1 MPRFFPQLLLG
12 LGLSGVLCLPLWAQN
27 ASLDV
32 NIFHTGD
39 IKGLASSYLYDVR
52 LPYFMTSDFVQNQ
65 SQALAI
71 QDFGVA
77 RTTVYFHAQGHYL
90 WGNQFGVAALK
101 PFLADAP
108 STVPLRRENLRVL
121 TANDSLILPG
131 SDPDLFQALSAF
143 IQAHP
148 RYQKQV
154 RWQDA
159 VLTTYPGGVQ
169 HLRLPEAVKERPD
182 NPLLWE
188 MVLGF
193 DLHFQRTDGAPQASS
208 TLQLIGK
215 PFGEGTRRMALIER
229 LRTPDSLLV
238 DSGNLLEG
246 LSSVLT
252 DHLSLQRANSLK
264 MAQQMGY
271 FAINVGKEEL
281 RGGLLN
287 LLREQETHQLPFISA
302 SIRQQ
307 GTYVFPP
314 YKTHQVGDKKI
325 AFIGLTDPEEINALR
340 ALEVISEDTEILPP
354 RTALEQ
360 VLPLLKREAQPDV
373 VVILGDLNESQL
385 QALEKYNRDAHLVL
399 TDTESP
405 LQKLEAS
412 QTTPIDSPPRA
423 FVPRSNAH
431 ALSKIHVHAD
441 NQHLQL
447 RSELYPIT
455 FDLPPLP
462 RFLPAILAIRQDVY
476 KDALDELIP
485 NMGPV
490 LRNDPELLKLFL
502 NSATTLAARERLSGY
517 RALSDTEFLQIYQ
530 PYITRELLY
539 NLEMNL
545 LMDRYQSEVVV
556 FKASGQDALSVPGAM
571 PRMLVYE
578 RLKLNDTLHMYTL
591 NGDQLKA
598 LSQITS
604 EKLTFGGLRTSDNTV
619 WGRPLGGKKVYYR
632 VLMPSGVARLSA
644 VQQVL
649 QGAPNQAPRD
659 IYLRNVL
666 LKELE
671 QLAQQPD
678 TAAQLAQRM
687 RPRWHEKQTLFT
699 LGLDDLQLNISGYN
713 AVNNQAYT
721 EVRETRVI
729 SPNSFNFG
737 ARTRLYSGLDNP
749 WMGWTNAI
757 QAKYEGL
764 SVVDVT
770 ATDAGER
777 FTENQDDLLFSS
789 ELQLRLFKFSL
800 FDAQLSLTPFLE
812 GFYDTEF
819 TPTLNADT
827 QQRNPLQSELRG
839 VFGLSI
845 PGGDRLKT
853 FKTGLALRRDFN
865 VPNNLEGGVDLKF
878 VHEQPVNSALTWHND
893 LDARYFLPSPND
905 NASSLGLTAQ
915 WVSSLRLS
923 LTDNLSLRF
932 FADTYVFQGKLPAT
946 SQLGA
951 SFILGVGLGYDRLW
965 KPVYEPLFGP
975 TF

>member
-1 MPRFFPQLLLG
+1 MPRFFPQFLLG
-12 LGLSGVLCLPLWAQN
+12 LGLSSFLCWPVTAET
-27 ASLDV
+27 LDL

-39 IKGLASSYLYDVR
+39 IKGIASSYLYDVR
-52 LPYFMTSDFVQNQ
+52 LPYFMTSDFVQ
-65 SQALAI
+65 SQNKAQAI
-71 QDFGVA
+71 EDFGVS

-90 WGNQFGVAALK
+90 WGDHFGVEALK
-101 PFLADAP
+101 NFLVQAP
-108 STVPLRRENLRVL
+108 APLRQEKLRIL
-121 TANDSLILPG
+121 TAHDSLMLPG
-131 SDPDLFQALSAF
+131 TDPALFQALQAF
-143 IQAHP
+143 IQDHP
-148 RYQKQV
+148 RYPKQV
-154 RWQDA
+154 QWQEA
-159 VLTTYPGGVQ
+159 TLITYPGGVQ
-169 HLRLPEAVKERPD
+169 QLRLPDALEISPS

-193 DLHFQRTDGAPQASS
+193 DLNFQRSARATQNSS
-208 TLQLIGK
+208 TFQLIGK
-215 PFGEGTRRMALIER
+215 PFGEGTRRMALIDR

-264 MAQQMGY
+264 MAEAMGY

-287 LLREQETHQLPFISA
+287 LLREQETHQLPLISA

-307 GTYVFPP
+307 GSYVFAP
-314 YKTHQVGDKKI
+314 YKIHEAEGRKI
-325 AFIGLTDPEEINALR
+325 AFIGLTDPEEINVLR
-340 ALEVISEDTEILPP
+340 TLDVISAETEILAP

-360 VLPLLKREAQPDV
+360 VLPLLKNQEQPDII
-373 VVILGDLNESQL
+373 VILGDLSEGQL

-405 LQKLEAS
+405 LQQLAAS
-412 QTTPIDSPPRA
+412 QTTPTDSAPRA
-423 FVPRSNAH
+423 FIPRTSAY
-431 ALSKIHVHAD
+431 ALNKVHIHAD
-441 NQHLQL
+441 PQQLQL
-447 RSELYPIT
+447 RSEMHPIT
-455 FDLPPLP
+455 FDLPTLS
-462 RFLPAILAIRQDVY
+462 RFLPPVLAIRQEAY

-490 LRNDPELLKLFL
+490 LRNDPELLNIFL
-502 NSATTLAARERLSGY
+502 RSANTVAARERLSGY
-517 RALSDTEFLQIYQ
+517 RPLSDAEFLQIYQ

-545 LMDRYQSEVVV
+545 LMDRYRGEVVV
-556 FKASGQDALSVPGAM
+556 FKNSGQDTLSVPGAM

-578 RLKLNDTLHMYTL
+578 RFKVNDTLHIYSL
-591 NGDQLKA
+591 NGEQVKA
-598 LSQITS
+598 LGQITS
-604 EKLTFGGLRTSDNTV
+604 EKLSFGGLRPAENTV
-619 WGRPLGGKKVYYR
+619 WGRTLGGKKMYYR
-632 VLMPSGVARLSA
+632 VLMPSGVARLQS
-644 VQQVL
+644 VQQIL

-659 IYLRNVL
+659 LYLRNIL

-671 QLAQQPD
+671 RLKQLPDTAQQLAQQ
-678 TAAQLAQRM
+678 M

-764 SVVDVT
+764 SVVDVSDT
-770 ATDAGER
+770 AAGER

-789 ELQLRLFKFSL
+789 ELQLRLLKFSL
-800 FDAQLSLTPFLE
+800 FDTQLPLTPFVE
-812 GFYDTEF
+812 GIYDTEF
-819 TPTLNADT
+819 TPTLNAET
-827 QQRNPLQSELRG
+827 QQRNRLQSELRG
-839 VFGLSI
+839 VLGLSM
-845 PGGDRLKT
+845 PSGDRLKT

-878 VHEQPVNSALTWHND
+878 VHEQPLSTGLTWHND

-915 WVSSLRLS
+915 WVSALRLS

-946 SQLGA
+946 SQVGA

-965 KPVYEPLFGP
+965 KPVHEPLFGSGIGP